1 VRWVLTLAPAN
12 FGFARSRW
20 SCEAV
25 AIVLREDH
33 GVRTSRETVRRWLR
47 ESDLVWRRPRPVLG
61 PADPDR
67 AAKLAALRRL
77 LGDLPPDETAVFMD
91 EVELHTNPKV
101 GCMWMRRGAQA
112 AVQTP
117 GTDERRVLAGSIHW
131 RTGRVFL
138 TEGLP

>member
-1 VRWVLTLAPAN
+1 MIVRWVLTLAPAD

-47 ESDLVWRRPRPVLG
+47 ESDLVWRRPHPVLR
-61 PADPDR
+61 PADPNR

-77 LGDLPPDETAVFMD
+77 LGGLPEDETA
-91 EVELHTNPKV
+91 
-101 GCMWMRRGAQA
+101 A
-112 AVQTP
+112 A
-117 GTDERRVLAGSIHW
+117 RSYLAAPA
-131 RTGRVFL
+131 RL
-138 TEGLP
+138 E